1 MDDLYATLGVS
12 KSSSAE
18 EIKKAYRNLAFKY
31 HPDRNQGDKNAEEKF
46 KEVNAAYSVLGD
58 EVKRRQYDLYG
69 QSGDSSSSS
78 GYGYANSSST
88 SYDKSSYGRNGY
100 GYSGDPFSD
109 FFGGYGFGQ
118 GNGFGSRSNNASNS
132 HYENDDWQNSY
143 TWTTRSTGGSVTRS
157 EGVRKFFNGALK
169 AVIGFGA
176 FRFLFWFFPIN
187 IISLIAGIHGAADA
201 LSSLKYIFTGKEGS

>member
-1 MDDLYATLGVS
+1 MSDLYATLGVE
-12 KSSSAE
+12 KTASAE

-58 EVKRRQYDLYG
+58 DTKRRQYDMYG
-69 QSGDSSSSS
+69 QTDASSSS
-78 GYGYANSSST
+78 GYGSSQSSS
-88 SYDKSSYGRNGY
+88 YYGGSSYGRGGY

-109 FFGGYGFGQ
+109 FFGGYG
-118 GNGFGSRSNNASNS
+118 SRPNDSSNS
-132 HYENDDWQNSY
+132 QNYNSY

-169 AVIGFGA
+169 ALIGFGA
-176 FRFLFWFFPIN
+176 FRILYWFFPIN
-187 IISLIAGIHGAADA
+187 LICIIAGVNGAASA
-201 LSSLKYIFTGKEGS
+201 LSSLKYIFAGKEGS